1 MNTNALF
8 RMCRINDNGLLGR
21 LISDKVSI
29 IIARPRPYN
38 IVRIDFLAALE
49 LSGFGG
55 WSLLTHRNS
64 LNMHLADLSSLAGQS
79 LGKLV

>member
-1 MNTNALF
+1 
-8 RMCRINDNGLLGR
+8 MCWINDNGLLGR

-29 IIARPRPYN
+29 IIALPRPYN

-49 LSGFGG
+49 LSGFGFRRT
-55 WSLLTHRNS
+55 LLTHRNS
-64 LNMHLADLSSLAGQS
+64 LNMHLADLSLLVGQS